1 MYYTSP
7 SKDKFDLDVLE
18 IVGLYRQFGESTCFI
33 MNLLFLKLHMLED
46 VVLSIISHLSFCSA
60 PIELMIMAD
69 LGIIILDVLILSL
82 QNHQSSFQSP
92 SPSPSFK
99 LFSSSHYLTASTIK
113 SHELER
119 LR

>member
-46 VVLSIISHLSFCSA
+46 VVLSIIFHLSFC
-60 PIELMIMAD
+60 
-69 LGIIILDVLILSL
+69 
-82 QNHQSSFQSP
+82 
-92 SPSPSFK
+92 
-99 LFSSSHYLTASTIK
+99 
-113 SHELER
+113 
-119 LR
+119 